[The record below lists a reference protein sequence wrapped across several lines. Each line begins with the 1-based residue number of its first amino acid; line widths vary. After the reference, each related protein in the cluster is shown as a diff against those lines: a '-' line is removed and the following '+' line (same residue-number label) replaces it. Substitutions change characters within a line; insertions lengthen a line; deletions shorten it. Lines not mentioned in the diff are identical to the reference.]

1 MEENL
6 RPAGIIPAEK
16 SAGWEAPE
24 QRALLVEIF
33 KIPLFS
39 ESFFLGGGTCLSV
52 MYFGHRQSQDL
63 DLFTV
68 DEISI
73 PVAWGMLIRRLPRRG
88 YALET
93 TISIS
98 EGFASG
104 VFQKNG
110 VMTKVDLV
118 QDMFVEDLRREQ
130 VALDGVPIR
139 VDDFGNLVTG
149 KFSAFLSRG
158 EPKDIIDLSRI
169 LEHAKDTGQ
178 FIPFLERLLT
188 ETSKRDALADDN
200 TLLSEIFTKIEQQ
213 HSDLFNP
220 GIARMVVE
228 FLDAVQHRKK
238 ALSEGDHS

>member
-1 MEENL
+1 
-6 RPAGIIPAEK
+6 
-16 SAGWEAPE
+16 
-24 QRALLVEIF
+24 
-33 KIPLFS
+33 
-39 ESFFLGGGTCLSV
+39 

-73 PVAWGMLIRRLPRRG
+73 PVAWGMLTRRLPRKG

-93 TISIS
+93 TISVS

-130 VALDGVPIR
+130 VVLDGVPIR
-139 VDDFGNLVTG
+139 VDNFGNLVTG

-169 LEHAKDTGQ
+169 LKHAKDTGQ
-178 FIPFLERLLT
+178 FFPFLERLLT
-188 ETSKRDALADDN
+188 ETSKRDALADDD
-200 TLLSEIFTKIEQQ
+200 TFVREIFTKIEQQ